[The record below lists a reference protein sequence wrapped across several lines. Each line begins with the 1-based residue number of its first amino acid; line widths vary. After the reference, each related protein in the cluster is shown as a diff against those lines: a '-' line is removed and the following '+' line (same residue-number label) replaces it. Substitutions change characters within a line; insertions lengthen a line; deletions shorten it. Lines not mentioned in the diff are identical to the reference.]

1 MKCIDTLEALDL
13 PHLKA
18 EDLDLQFWTG
28 QAQSKGYGIHK
39 VPDYRTGVMTPIGD
53 IEISIWIKAAEYI
66 VERDGLQNE
75 VEHLASFIAFPGD
88 NATIE
93 KRQTLR
99 TRILDA
105 CLSRLYHNIKWVHF
119 VKYNEKYHPELL
131 ELWDNREQDGDKK

>member
-1 MKCIDTLEALDL
+1 MKRIDTLEALDL

-66 VERDGLQNE
+66 VKRDGLQNE
-75 VEHLASFIAFPGD
+75 VKQLAPFIELPSDGPGPMS
-88 NATIE
+88 
-93 KRQTLR
+93 RQMLHV
-99 TRILDA
+99 RILDA
-105 CLSRLYHNIKWVHF
+105 CLSRLYCDIRWVEF
-119 VKYNEKYHPELL
+119 TRYNEKYHPELL
-131 ELWDNREQDGDKK
+131 ELWDNRE